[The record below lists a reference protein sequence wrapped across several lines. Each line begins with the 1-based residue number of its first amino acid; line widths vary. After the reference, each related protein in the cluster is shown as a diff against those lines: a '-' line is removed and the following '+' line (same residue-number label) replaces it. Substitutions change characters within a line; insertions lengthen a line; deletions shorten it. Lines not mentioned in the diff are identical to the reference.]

1 LRLLV
6 NAICYLQRMLSH
18 SFFLLNRYESL
29 LGNMRVCVHFDL
41 IIDKFMSRPFG
52 FAGAILE
59 VNFISTIFTE
69 EGFDCRG

>member
-1 LRLLV
+1 
-6 NAICYLQRMLSH
+6 
-18 SFFLLNRYESL
+18 
-29 LGNMRVCVHFDL
+29 MRVCVHFDL